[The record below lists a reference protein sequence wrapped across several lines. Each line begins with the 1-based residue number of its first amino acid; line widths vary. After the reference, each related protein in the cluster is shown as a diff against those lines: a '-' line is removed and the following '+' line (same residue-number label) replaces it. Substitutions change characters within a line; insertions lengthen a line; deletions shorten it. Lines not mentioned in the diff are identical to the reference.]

1 MFNRPL
7 VIQLTDDE
15 KYLWKE
21 LTLEE
26 CINMGYE
33 NAKDII
39 ACGFDPKKVRK

>member
-1 MFNRPL
+1 MFNCPL

-15 KYLWKE
+15 KFLWKK